1 MGVIKMRLVL
11 GAWWVT
17 VGCSLIATRGA
28 GAQLLLVAN
37 QGDRTVSVI
46 DPGSGR
52 ALATVAENVP
62 GQWGHEIAA
71 SADGKT
77 AFLPIYGNSG
87 VGRPGIDGDKML
99 VIDLASKKVAGEI
112 SFGHGVRPHLPVLDA
127 AHGLVYVTTELD
139 DAVTVVD
146 EKTLKIVGKVPTGQ
160 KESHM
165 LALSRDGR
173 TGYTANVGP
182 GTVSVLDMVGRTTVA
197 VIPVA
202 TEIQRIAIS
211 RDDRWVFT
219 SDVRAPRL
227 AAIDTAARKVRTWV
241 QLPGMGYGA
250 AVTPD
255 GKWLLVAIPSLNEV
269 AVVDLASMK
278 VARTVM
284 VAVDPQEV
292 LIRPDGQVAYVSC
305 SRSGQVAAID
315 IAQGKMTQLIDA
327 GKGADGLGWAP

>member
-1 MGVIKMRLVL
+1 MRLLWRAGLV
-11 GAWWVT
+11 V
-17 VGCSLIATRGA
+17 VGCALMLAWDA

-52 ALATVAENVP
+52 TRATIAENIP
-62 GQWGHEIAA
+62 GQWGHEITA

-99 VIDLASKKVAGEI
+99 MIDLASYKVTGEI
-112 SFGHGVRPHLPVLDA
+112 NFGHGVRPHLPVLDA
-127 AHGLVYVTTELD
+127 ARRLVYVTTELD

-160 KESHM
+160 RESHM
-165 LALSRDGR
+165 LALTRDGQ
-173 TGYTANVGP
+173 TGYTANVGS
-182 GTVSVLDMVGRTTVA
+182 GTVSVLDMLGRKTVA

-202 TEIQRIAIS
+202 SEIQRIAIS

-219 SDVRAPRL
+219 SDVKAPRL
-227 AAIDTAARKVRTWV
+227 AVIDTAVRKVTTWV
-241 QLPGMGYGA
+241 PLPGTGYGA
-250 AVTPD
+250 AATPD
-255 GKWLLVAIPSLNEV
+255 GKSLLVAIPSLNEV

-278 VARTVM
+278 VARTVA
-284 VAVDPQEV
+284 VAEDPQEI

-315 IAQGKMTQLIDA
+315 LAQGKVTQLIDA